1 MGDEVSQEDA
11 ERGSAILDVEAGNDS
26 ELSLGEADK
35 EAWRSRYM
43 ET

>member
-1 MGDEVSQEDA
+1 MGDEVSGEDA
-11 ERGSAILDVEAGNDS
+11 ENSSAVLDVEAGNDS